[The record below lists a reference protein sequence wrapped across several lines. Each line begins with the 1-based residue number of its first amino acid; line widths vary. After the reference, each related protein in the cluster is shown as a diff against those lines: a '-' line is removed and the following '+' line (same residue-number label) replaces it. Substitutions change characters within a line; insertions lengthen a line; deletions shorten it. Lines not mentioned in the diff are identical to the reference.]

1 MSNSMDQN
9 IQEAILNGATPKS
22 LGYTFPAEF
31 AKQDATWLSW
41 PHKEESWPGKID
53 AIYEPYCQFIKMQT
67 SLAF

>member
-1 MSNSMDQN
+1 MDQN

-41 PHKEESWPGKID
+41 PHKEASWPGKLD
-53 AIYEPYCQFIKMQT
+53 SIYPSYI
-67 SLAF
+67 